1 MSAKR
6 SISWLILIL
15 VGAAGLLFWESW
27 HLSTPRSSTADA
39 FSFDSP
45 IPPTGEPKLRLTK
58 TINNDAPK
66 AGDEIVYTLTYSN
79 TNPGSQASNVRLY
92 DFLPAGLQF
101 LSSDPA
107 ADILQDGVI
116 LFSAPS
122 VGPETNNVQ
131 VTVRGRV
138 KYGYEQLH
146 NRALILADGVTASYA
161 ALMTA
166 VTQPP
171 ASLRL
176 IKTGYTAVLA
186 NDELVYTLI
195 SQNTGDATANA
206 GTLIDVLPSGLSLV
220 SATPPPDAVT
230 LPALTWS
237 LGDLAAGERRT
248 VTITTTAPA
257 SLGVIYNT
265 ALADARQQVV
275 TQTVFATQVISQG
288 AILRVTKQAS
298 APAVDPGDELVYTL
312 QYENAGNEIATG
324 VRLTDTFPADI
335 DVNAVSLPALS
346 LTDQQGVWTFD
357 ELIPGAAGQIVISTT
372 VGGKGGRTLLNVV
385 DITGP
390 AGSFPGHAE
399 LETDV
404 RAFLQYLPVIMRD
417 Y

>member
-6 SISWLILIL
+6 SIFWLMLVL
-15 VGAAGLLFWESW
+15 VGAAGLLFWGTW
-27 HLSTPRSSTADA
+27 LLSTPRPSTADA
-39 FSFDSP
+39 FSFASP
-45 IPPTGEPKLRLTK
+45 IPPTGVPKLGLTK

-79 TNPGSQASNVRLY
+79 TIQDTQAFNVRLF
-92 DFLPAGLQF
+92 DFLPVGLQF

-122 VGPETNNVQ
+122 VGPETNTIQ

-138 KYGYEQLH
+138 KDGYAQLH
-146 NRALILADGVTASYA
+146 NRAMILADGVTASYA
-161 ALMTA
+161 AL
-166 VTQPP
+166 VTDVAQPST
-171 ASLRL
+171 SLRL
-176 IKTGYTAVLA
+176 IKTGHTAVLT

-195 SQNTGDATANA
+195 IQNTGDATVNDA
-206 GTLIDVLPSGLSLV
+206 TLIDVLPSGLSLV
-220 SATPPPDAVT
+220 SATPSPDAVT
-230 LPALTWS
+230 LPTLTWS
-237 LGDLAAGERRT
+237 LGDLAPGERRT
-248 VTITTTAPA
+248 VMITTAAPA

-265 ALADARQQVV
+265 ALADGRQQVV

-312 QYENAGNEIATG
+312 QYENAGNQVATG

-404 RAFLQYLPVIMRD
+404 RAFLQYLPIIMRD